1 MRDCPYS
8 AESDPAYVEN
18 VLEPL
23 AKGEGVACFLASDD
37 DGEQAVLFFT
47 HTLNGAAARFSTDVR
62 DKVRAAQAVA
72 VQRAARMRAQGEG
85 FNAVHV

>member
-8 AESDPAYVEN
+8 AETDPQYVEN

-23 AKGEGVACFLASDD
+23 AKGEGVACFLAAAE

-47 HTLNGAAARFSTDVR
+47 HTMGGAAATFATDMR
-62 DKVRAAQAVA
+62 DRVRAAQAIA
-72 VQRAARMRAQGEG
+72 VQQAARLRAQSEG
-85 FNAVHV
+85 FQPVIG

>member
-8 AESDPAYVEN
+8 AETDPAYVEN

-23 AKGEGVACFLASDD
+23 AKGEGVACFLAEGD

-47 HTLNGAAARFSTDVR
+47 HTLSGAAARFAIDVR

-72 VQRAARMRAQGEG
+72 VQRAARSRAETEG
-85 FNAVHV
+85 FSAIHA

>member
-8 AESDPAYVEN
+8 AETDPAYVEN

-23 AKGEGVACFLASDD
+23 AKGEGVACFLARGD

-47 HTLNGAAARFSTDVR
+47 HTLTGAAAQFSNDVR
-62 DKVRAAQAVA
+62 DEVRAAQAVA
-72 VQRAARMRAQGEG
+72 VQRAARSRAQHEG
-85 FNAVHV
+85 FSAIIA